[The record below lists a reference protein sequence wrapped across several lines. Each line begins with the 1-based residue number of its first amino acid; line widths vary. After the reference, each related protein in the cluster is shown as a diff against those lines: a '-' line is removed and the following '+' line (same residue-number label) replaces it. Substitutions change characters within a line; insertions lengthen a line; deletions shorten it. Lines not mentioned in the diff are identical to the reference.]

1 MNDLKGMKTSA
12 RREQEDSFA
21 EVENAEAAAAAEER
35 LRSGRKAAAKARSG
49 HQLPAAVPMG
59 RAHHILAAGA
69 TSCLSPPPAR
79 SVHPVYRP
87 PPVLH
92 FVWT

>member
-1 MNDLKGMKTSA
+1 MMKRTANHRNRMKISA

-21 EVENAEAAAAAEER
+21 EVEKAEAAAAAEER
-35 LRSGRKAAAKARSG
+35 LKSGRKAAAKARSS

-69 TSCLSPPPAR
+69 ASCLSPPP
-79 SVHPVYRP
+79 
-87 PPVLH
+87 
-92 FVWT
+92 